1 MNSTTQAT
9 AAAAS
14 KRRRVQREEEEYLTP
29 YEAADLSGE
38 QWEFKIVR
46 ANTDYFKNKNKLSN
60 VLAEETLAGWTL
72 IEKFDDSRI
81 RLKRPIS
88 AREKD
93 SSLKTDPYRSE
104 VGISE
109 MQLIGLVT
117 IGLVG
122 LLASLIIITGVCS
135 GVLVF
140 QFK

>member
-1 MNSTTQAT
+1 MNSTTHAT

-14 KRRRVQREEEEYLTP
+14 RRRRMQREEEEYLTP

-46 ANTDYFKNKNKLSN
+46 ANTDYFKDRDKLN
-60 VLAEETLAGWTL
+60 AVLEEETLAGWTL

-81 RLKRPIS
+81 RLKRPIT
-88 AREKD
+88 ARVKD
-93 SSLKTDPYRSE
+93 SALKIDPYRAE

-117 IGLVG
+117 LGLVG